1 MTTEKMSVKE
11 VTEHA
16 REVLN
21 AVSVSNSQKWRN
33 YNNKG
38 NQAVANATKY
48 FNGGDVFG
56 AIRELANAKLY
67 FAMAKTATEN
77 ADAVRSMLQGK
88 TGALDKDRQP
98 IYGIKGMIKK
108 ISRKNTP
115 KRMEPNA
122 RYFLQQAAYLLGI
135 AKDGATPLK
144 DESGETIPIDWKPIA
159 KSLDPNGEQ
168 NRIQHRTL
176 ITS

>member
-1 MTTEKMSVKE
+1 MGEKKTFNTELYGKAKAEIKAEIFNALTTEKMSVKE

-77 ADAVRSMLQGK
+77 MENIRIMLQGK
-88 TGALDKDRQP
+88 KGVLDKNGNE
-98 IYGIKGMIKK
+98 IYGIKG
-108 ISRKNTP
+108 
-115 KRMEPNA
+115 
-122 RYFLQQAAYLLGI
+122 L
-135 AKDGATPLK
+135 
-144 DESGETIPIDWKPIA
+144 
-159 KSLDPNGEQ
+159 SL
-168 NRIQHRTL
+168 IH
-176 ITS
+176 I